1 MDMIQ
6 QVRSSDLAA
15 KGSNSKAAARMATT
29 KTEERNVDEEI
40 AKAAGAPTRPSSS
53 LSSPSR
59 PQSSLS
65 RYRKK
70 ISPPSQAVSPT
81 ATSPSS
87 NLLLQSAIFR

>member
-1 MDMIQ
+1 M
-6 QVRSSDLAA
+6 V
-15 KGSNSKAAARMATT
+15 TT

-40 AKAAGAPTRPSSS
+40 AKAARPSSP

-70 ISPPSQAVSPT
+70 ITPPSAAVSPT